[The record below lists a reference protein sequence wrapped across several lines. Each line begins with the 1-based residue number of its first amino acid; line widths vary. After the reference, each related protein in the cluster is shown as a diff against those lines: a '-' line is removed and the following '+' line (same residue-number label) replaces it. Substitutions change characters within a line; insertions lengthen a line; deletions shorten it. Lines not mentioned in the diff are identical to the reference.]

1 MISLDDIEDMT
12 CLTRA
17 EIRALAEHD
26 HTSEMSAALLG
37 DYLMQLHHGPQAVQ
51 QMICEDVREALHAGD
66 VEHARALFGT
76 LRRFIANHPEAVRGA
91 DAG

>member
-26 HTSEMSAALLG
+26 HTNELNAALLG

-51 QMICEDVREALHAGD
+51 KMICEDARTALHAGD
-66 VEHARALFGT
+66 LERARALFGT
-76 LRRFIANHPEAVRGA
+76 LQAFIARHPEAVRGA

>member
-26 HTSEMSAALLG
+26 HTSELSAALLG

-51 QMICEDVREALHAGD
+51 RMICEDVRDALHAGD
-66 VEHARALFGT
+66 VDQARALFGT
-76 LRRFIANHPEAVRGA
+76 LRHFIARHPEAVRGA

>member
-17 EIRALAEHD
+17 EIRALADHD
-26 HTSEMSAALLG
+26 HTTEVSAALLG

-51 QMICEDVREALHAGD
+51 RMICEDAREALHAGD
-66 VEHARALFGT
+66 LDHARALFGT
-76 LRRFIANHPEAVRGA
+76 LRTFIARHPEAVRGA
-91 DAG
+91 EAG